1 MKKTFKNPLR
11 SGSLM
16 ICLALCS
23 IIFSACEDNTPC
35 KRCDASFARQRKVKQ
50 IVHTD
55 ASLAV
60 KERFRFYYQSNLI
73 DSIVKVSYPSAVA
86 RGGDSTVT
94 SLKVYYGGNCL
105 PSSYEAKTYAT
116 GAPVSVEKAFFTYT
130 ASGIINKHL
139 AFYPDENFL
148 VVDETADI
156 DYTNNASGQV
166 LTRNGTD
173 YGILIYPEPYGNKNS
188 YTYTGSNIT
197 KVVTWKEQAGY
208 NLTNVFDK
216 RNNPFNIQGGILY
229 YLSLTSYPDEEF
241 YETICRDQNNPTS
254 MVFKGTDTSNSFV
267 TITSTFTYTYDVL
280 SYPTK
285 VGIVQATVDEVH
297 GNSQLNLGSYQFS
310 YY

>member
-1 MKKTFKNPLR
+1 MKKTYKNPLL

-23 IIFSACEDNTPC
+23 IIFSGCEDNTPC
-35 KRCDASFARQRKVKQ
+35 KRCDAAFARQRKVKQ

-55 ASLAV
+55 ASLVV
-60 KERFRFYYQSNLI
+60 KERFRFFYQSNLI
-73 DSIVKVSYPSAVA
+73 DSIVKVSYPDGAA
-86 RGGDSTVT
+86 RGDSTVT
-94 SLKVYYGGNCL
+94 RLKVYYRGDCV
-105 PSSYEAKTYAT
+105 PSSYVAKTYAT
-116 GAPVSVEKAFFTYT
+116 GAPVSVEKAFFTYG
-130 ASGIINKHL
+130 ASGIINKHM

-148 VVDETADI
+148 VVDKTADI

-166 LTRNGTD
+166 LTRKGND
-173 YGILIYPEPYGNKNS
+173 YGILVYPNPYGNENS

-208 NLTNVFDK
+208 NLTNVFDT
-216 RNNPFNIQGGILY
+216 RNNPFNIQDGILY

-254 MVFKGTDTSNSFV
+254 MVYKGTDTANSFV
-267 TITSTFTYTYDVL
+267 TITSTFTYTYDPL
-280 SYPTK
+280 SYPSK

-297 GNSQLNLGSYQFS
+297 GNSQLNLGTYQFS

>member
-1 MKKTFKNPLR
+1 MKKTSKNPLL
-11 SGSLM
+11 SGSPM
-16 ICLALCS
+16 ICLVLCS
-23 IIFSACEDNTPC
+23 IIFSGCEDNMPC
-35 KRCDASFARQRKVKQ
+35 KRCDVAFLRQRKVKQ

-55 ASLAV
+55 ESLVV
-60 KERFRFYYQSNLI
+60 KERFRFFYQSNLI
-73 DSIVKVSYPSAVA
+73 DSIVKVSYSGAAA
-86 RGGDSTVT
+86 RGDSTVT
-94 SLKVYYGGNCL
+94 RLKVYYGGNCL
-105 PSSYEAKTYAT
+105 PSSYVAKTYAT
-116 GAPVSVEKAFFTYT
+116 GAPVSVEKAFFTYG
-130 ASGIINKHL
+130 ASGIINKHI

-148 VVDETADI
+148 VVDKTADI

-173 YGILIYPEPYGNKNS
+173 YGILVYPEPYGNTNS

-208 NLTNVFDK
+208 NLTNVFDA

-254 MVFKGTDTSNSFV
+254 MVYKGTDTANSFV
-267 TITSTFTYTYDVL
+267 TVTSTFTYTYDIL
-280 SYPTK
+280 NYPTK

-297 GNSQLNLGSYQFS
+297 GNSQLNLGTYQFS

>member
-1 MKKTFKNPLR
+1 MKTTIKNPLL

-16 ICLALCS
+16 MCLALCS
-23 IIFSACEDNTPC
+23 IIFSGCEDHMPC
-35 KRCDASFARQRKVKQ
+35 QRCDAAFARQRKVKQ

-55 ASLAV
+55 PSLVV

-73 DSIVKVSYPSAVA
+73 DSIVKVSYSGAVA
-86 RGGDSTVT
+86 RGDSTVT
-94 SLKVYYGGNCL
+94 RLKVYYGGDCL
-105 PSSYEAKTYAT
+105 PSSYVAKTYAT
-116 GAPVSVEKAFFTYT
+116 GAPVSVEKAFFTYG

-148 VVDETADI
+148 VVDKTADI
-156 DYTNNASGQV
+156 DYTNNPSGQV
-166 LTRNGTD
+166 LTRKGND
-173 YGILIYPEPYGNKNS
+173 YGVLVYPNPYGNENS

-208 NLTNVFDK
+208 NLTNVFDT

-254 MVFKGTDTSNSFV
+254 MVFKGTDTANSFV

-297 GNSQLNLGSYQFS
+297 GNSNLNLGTYQFS